1 MTIEMLQS
9 AKIAATKA
17 RDTATKRVLSDMI
30 DACQKASI
38 TSKGRVEIT
47 EQLVNETLV
56 KYQKTVQEMIDTCP
70 SSYEDKLKQYKADME
85 IVKQYAPQLI
95 TDKETIANRVKEIAG
110 VQGIE
115 LVKANR
121 GALMRSISAELKG
134 KADMK
139 IVSAIVGDILN

>member
-1 MTIEMLQS
+1 MTLEMLQS

-17 RDTATKRVLSDMI
+17 RDTETKRVLSDMI

-47 EQLVNETLV
+47 EQLVDETLI

-110 VQGIE
+110 AQGIE

-121 GALMRSISAELKG
+121 GALMRFISAELKG

>member
-1 MTIEMLQS
+1 MTLEMLQS

-30 DACQKASI
+30 DVCQKASI

-47 EQLVNETLV
+47 EQLVDETLI

-110 VQGIE
+110 AQGIE

-139 IVSAIVGDILN
+139 IVSAVVGDILN

>member
-1 MTIEMLQS
+1 MTLEMLQS

-17 RDTATKRVLSDMI
+17 RDTETKRVLSDMI

-38 TSKGRVEIT
+38 TPKGRVELT
-47 EQLVNETLV
+47 EQLVDETLI

-95 TDKETIANRVKEIAG
+95 TDKETIAKKVKEIAG
-110 VQGIE
+110 AQGIE

>member
-1 MTIEMLQS
+1 MTIEILQA
-9 AKIAATKA
+9 AKISAIKNKDVEA
-17 RDTATKRVLSDMI
+17 KRVLSDMI

-47 EQLVNETLV
+47 EQLVNETLI

-70 SSYEDKLKQYKADME
+70 VSYEDKLHQYKADME

-95 TDKETIANRVKEIAG
+95 TDKETIAERIKEIAD

-115 LVKANR
+115 FSKANR
-121 GALMRSISAELKG
+121 GALMKAISAALKG

-139 IVSAIVGDILN
+139 IVSAVVGGMLE

>member
-1 MTIEMLQS
+1 MTLEMLQL
-9 AKIAATKA
+9 AKITATKA
-17 RDTATKRVLSDMI
+17 RDAETKRVLSDMI

-47 EQLVNETLV
+47 EQLVDETLI

-110 VQGIE
+110 AQGIE

-139 IVSAIVGDILN
+139 IVNAIVGDILN

>member
-1 MTIEMLQS
+1 MTLEMLQS

-47 EQLVNETLV
+47 EQLVDETLI
-56 KYQKTVQEMIDTCP
+56 KYQKTVQEMIDTCL

-110 VQGIE
+110 AQGIE

-139 IVSAIVGDILN
+139 IVSAVVGDILN

>member
-1 MTIEMLQS
+1 MTLDILQS
-9 AKIAATKA
+9 AKI
-17 RDTATKRVLSDMI
+17 TAFKNGDANTKRVLSDMI

-47 EQLVNETLV
+47 EQLINETLI

-70 SSYEDKLKQYKADME
+70 VSYEDKLHQYKADME

-95 TDKETIANRVKEIAG
+95 TDKETIVKKVKEIAETA
-110 VQGIE
+110 GIE
-115 LVKANR
+115 LSKSNR
-121 GALMRSISAELKG
+121 GVLMKSVSAELKG

-139 IVSAIVGDILN
+139 IVSTAVGEMLK